1 MFLRYLHNKFIPLL
15 SPEDL
20 SIGSPDGV
28 DDEPADDSAVLD
40 EGNDED
46 PDETGNQD
54 DEPGDD
60 GQNSDGENEDEDK
73 DKAKDEV
80 KDDEENNEENEDE
93 DDENLEIP
101 VAVKDIKA
109 KYPDFFKTFP
119 EVRGAIFRDQQYG
132 ALFANPKEAEEVVSK
147 AETFDAI
154 EADLLGKG
162 DASEILTSVH
172 KSNPKSF
179 AKLAVG
185 LMPVIQS
192 LDKDT
197 YANVAA
203 IPIKQLLRSAHNE
216 GKGSDG
222 KLTDLGKAA
231 LWIHNYFFG
240 KDSRLED
247 PVTGEIKQTEEKSES
262 EKRAEQKLAEIDR
275 REFTAFKSDIDNTYV
290 NRITKEIRTVLDK
303 DDRLSEFVKR
313 TIVKE
318 GLAEIKSQL
327 EADQRYQKTM
337 SSLSAQA
344 RRAGYTS
351 EFKSRILS
359 VALARAKSLAPS
371 IRAKLVAEAL
381 GNSKQ
386 KEKDKGGEKK
396 ELNLKPRTERR
407 EREEKPSREQR
418 PKPKTDLDILNS

>member
-15 SPEDL
+15 SPDDL
-20 SIGSPDGV
+20 SIGSPDGS
-28 DDEPADDSAVLD
+28 DDAPADDSDILD

-46 PDETGNQD
+46 PDKTDDQD
-54 DEPGDD
+54 DESGNDD
-60 GQNSDGENEDEDK
+60 KDPDGENEDEDK
-73 DKAKDEV
+73 DKDKDEV
-80 KDDEENNEENEDE
+80 KDEDKDNDDDDK
-93 DDENLEIP
+93 DDESIEIP
-101 VAVKDIKA
+101 VAIKDIKA
-109 KYPDFFKTFP
+109 KYPDFFKAFP

-132 ALFANPKEAEEVVSK
+132 ELFANPKEAEAVVNK

-154 EADLLGKG
+154 EADLLVKA
-162 DASEILTSVH
+162 DASEVFASIH

-203 IPIKQLLRSAHNE
+203 IPIKQLLRSAHKE
-216 GKGSDG
+216 GTGNDG

-247 PVTGEIKQTEEKSES
+247 PVTGETRKEEEKSES

-275 REFTAFKSDIDNTYV
+275 REFTAFKTDIDNTYV
-290 NRITKEIRTVLDK
+290 SRITKEIRSGLDK

-327 EADQRYQKTM
+327 EADTRYQRTM

-344 RRAGYTS
+344 RKAGYTS
-351 EFKSRILS
+351 EYKSRILS

-371 IRAKLVAEAL
+371 IRAKLITEAL

-386 KEKDKGGEKK
+386 KEKDKGEEKK
-396 ELNLKPRTERR
+396 DLNLKPRGERR
-407 EREEKPSREQR
+407 EREEKPTQR